1 MKLKNKSKK
10 KKRISNFLYDFVKVT
25 GAIPALIWFRL
36 RVLRLNESVPKRIK
50 GGVLIA
56 SNHVTF
62 FDPIIV
68 HLAFWYRRLFSL
80 ATKDLYS
87 NKMREMFF
95 NVAHCIKLDKNNF
108 NVSSLHAVCD
118 RLKEDK
124 AVLTDYMKKNSI
136 NNMVYLCGK
145 TEQGAKFAE
154 LDYNVVEHVDGL
166 TLTEIRLHT
175 GRSHQIRVQMSSR
188 GTPVYGDMRYGGE
201 KAKKGYLALWAYYL
215 SFTHPVS
222 HERMVFRVQP
232 PIDVMPWTNF
242 DTEKTVTVL
251 KPED

>member
-36 RVLRLNESVPKRIK
+36 RVLRLNENVPKRIK

-87 NKMREMFF
+87 NKIREMFF

-108 NVSSLHAVCD
+108 NVGSLHAVCD

-124 AVLTDYMKKNSI
+124 AVLIFPEGSVNRQEDVKSYKSGAILMAHLSKKPILPIYIHRAEKWYNRTTVVI
-136 NNMVYLCGK
+136 GEPIDVNALCGK
-145 TEQGAKFAE
+145 IPTQEQ
-154 LDYNVVEHVDGL
+154 
-166 TLTEIRLHT
+166 
-175 GRSHQIRVQMSSR
+175 M
-188 GTPVYGDMRYGGE
+188 E
-201 KAKKGYLALWAYYL
+201 KASQVLRDKEIEMQEFCIKKLKK
-215 SFTHPVS
+215 
-222 HERMVFRVQP
+222 ER
-232 PIDVMPWTNF
+232 
-242 DTEKTVTVL
+242 
-251 KPED
+251 